1 MIKAVFIDIDDT
13 VFSFS
18 GFVKK
23 AMRDGFEKFGLK
35 PYTDEMYP
43 VFEKINN
50 ELWRRVELNKLT
62 IQQLCKIRWNMIFER
77 INISFNGTE
86 FENYF
91 CEELH
96 QSAVF

>member
-50 ELWRRVELNKLT
+50 ELWRRVELSELT

-77 INISFNGTE
+77 INISFDGT
-86 FENYF
+86 
-91 CEELH
+91 
-96 QSAVF
+96 

>member
-1 MIKAVFIDIDDT
+1 MPFVQISLVSIIPDFRRKRVIKAVFIDIDDT

-43 VFEKINN
+43 VFES
-50 ELWRRVELNKLT
+50 
-62 IQQLCKIRWNMIFER
+62 LCVTLLF
-77 INISFNGTE
+77 
-86 FENYF
+86 
-91 CEELH
+91 
-96 QSAVF
+96 